1 MIDQPTLN
9 LLARAVVRAEDAL
22 LAQPDTARTDA
33 ELRAKRQAQADYA
46 QAKAA
51 FENYRGDYA
60 KPKEQ
65 NT

>member
-1 MIDQPTLN
+1 MSAATILE
-9 LLARAVVRAEDAL
+9 LARAVVRAENAL

-46 QAKAA
+46 TAKET
-51 FENYRGDYA
+51 FENYRGNYA

>member
-1 MIDQPTLN
+1 MTSTPTIDQ
-9 LLARAVVRAEDAL
+9 LARAVVRTENAL

-51 FENYRGDYA
+51 FENYFRDNR
-60 KPKEQ
+60 K
-65 NT
+65 

>member
-1 MIDQPTLN
+1 MTSTPTIDQ
-9 LLARAVVRAEDAL
+9 LARAVVRAENAL

-51 FENYRGDYA
+51 FENYFRDNR
-60 KPKEQ
+60 K
-65 NT
+65 

>member
-1 MIDQPTLN
+1 MTEQPTLN
-9 LLARAVVRAEDAL
+9 LLARAVVKAENAL

-51 FENYRGDYA
+51 FENYFQDNR
-60 KPKEQ
+60 K
-65 NT
+65 